1 MKNQNLSQLAETLKN
16 HSLELKDEVEAL
28 NKDLNDGKGVTVII
42 QVVMSSGVTDM
53 WDVLLQSSD
62 LSWTTLARDWTTP
75 ETNTRT

>member
-42 QVVMSSGVTDM
+42 QVVMSSGVTDV

-62 LSWTTLARDWTTP
+62 LSWTTLARDWMTP
-75 ETNTRT
+75 ETTTRT